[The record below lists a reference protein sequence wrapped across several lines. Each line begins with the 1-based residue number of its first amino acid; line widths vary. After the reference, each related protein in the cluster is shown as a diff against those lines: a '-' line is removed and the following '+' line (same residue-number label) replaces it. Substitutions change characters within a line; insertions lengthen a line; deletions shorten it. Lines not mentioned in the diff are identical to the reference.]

1 MADRKKRFRIGL
13 VVLVAIS
20 LFVCPLAAGGFGLG
34 GANAQIAFTP
44 NISTLELTQTVEGP
58 GLGTVQMAA
67 TAEPAL
73 PSSTATP
80 VISGGSLDI
89 GSRTYPVGDEFS
101 DADDIRLGPS
111 TTVWGG
117 SSGYAV
123 LFDHPDYRLIWYRD
137 RNGQQHYMIVHQ
149 DDPYFSGPDG
159 FRAQLDDYRNAVAA
173 ANTAAGGGLGGAASL
188 GTLVALGCLG
198 GPTCLVA
205 LTVGGVAFFGGALS
219 EFAIY
224 QFWIEPAYH
233 NVVSSFELI
242 DAHRGSVP

>member
-1 MADRKKRFRIGL
+1 MACYDIGL

-20 LFVCPLAAGGFGLG
+20 LLVCPLAAGGFGLG

-44 NISTLELTQTVEGP
+44 NVSTLVLTQTVEGP
-58 GLGTVQMAA
+58 ELGAVQTVSP
-67 TAEPAL
+67 AEPSL
-73 PSSTATP
+73 PSPTPMP

-123 LFDHPDYRLIWYRD
+123 LFDHPEYRLIWYRD
-137 RNGQQHYMIVHQ
+137 RNGQRHYMIVHQ
-149 DDPYFSGPDG
+149 DDPYFSGSDG

-173 ANTAAGGGLGGAASL
+173 ANAAAGSGATGGLTIGA
-188 GTLVALGCLG
+188 LVALGCLA
-198 GPTCLVA
+198 GPTCIVAIALAGVA
-205 LTVGGVAFFGGALS
+205 LIGGGVS
-219 EFAIY
+219 EAAINL
-224 QFWIEPAYH
+224 FWTQPAYR

-242 DAHRGSVP
+242 DAHRGNVP